1 MHLPAPSW
9 PCLPCLCVCLS
20 MCRSCALMAFLCAV
34 HFQRCQAR
42 VSCKISTSP
51 ESKTICLRWVLSFSQ
66 PIAFYGSYF
75 IFFNLT
81 LHTVRCDYP
90 LMLECEWWPHNWTK
104 LLEIAFNVSA
114 LWRESC
120 SPLFCFKW
128 QISPP
133 TSFQFNTTV
142 TRRTFSIEVLN
153 ILK

>member
-1 MHLPAPSW
+1 MTLSSLFV
-9 PCLPCLCVCLS
+9 CLPQYVSELRFDGFSLRCPLPTISGSSLLQDLHITREQNHLS
-20 MCRSCALMAFLCAV
+20 EVSSELLTAHYVLWLLI
-34 HFQRCQAR
+34 HF
-42 VSCKISTSP
+42 
-51 ESKTICLRWVLSFSQ
+51 
-66 PIAFYGSYF
+66 
-75 IFFNLT
+75 FFNLT